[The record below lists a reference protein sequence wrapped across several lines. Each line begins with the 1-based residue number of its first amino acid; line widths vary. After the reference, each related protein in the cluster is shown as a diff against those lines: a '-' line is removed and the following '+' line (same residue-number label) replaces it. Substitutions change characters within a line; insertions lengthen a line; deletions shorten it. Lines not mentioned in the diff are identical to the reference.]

1 MGGPAASILLRRV
14 LDEGQI
20 CAFKTWLREAAEF
33 YDGSQD
39 NPLQDGWEYFLRWP
53 AELGEEPSGRPCLGG
68 IQMYRI
74 DPELD
79 SSGECGFSP
88 ADWAR
93 YREALGWMPGCEL
106 SVGINCNRPRDHRGL
121 AWHCAELATRFCGV
135 IDMGGQLPLP
145 DAAVW
150 SSCGLQ
156 GSAIEIAYSID
167 ETRFGKVHV
176 VDVDFLR
183 SWILRPNFH
192 MIK

>member
-1 MGGPAASILLRRV
+1 LKPLNRPLSVANLDETRVDSESMGGPAAGILLRSV

-53 AELGEEPSGRPCLGG
+53 VELGEEPSGRPCLGG

-88 ADWAR
+88 AEWAR

-106 SVGINCNRPRDHRGL
+106 SVGINCNRPGITECLLGTAPNSRR
-121 AWHCAELATRFCGV
+121 
-135 IDMGGQLPLP
+135 
-145 DAAVW
+145 
-150 SSCGLQ
+150 
-156 GSAIEIAYSID
+156 GSAA
-167 ETRFGKVHV
+167 
-176 VDVDFLR
+176 
-183 SWILRPNFH
+183 
-192 MIK
+192 

>member
-1 MGGPAASILLRRV
+1 V
-14 LDEGQI
+14 
-20 CAFKTWLREAAEF
+20 
-33 YDGSQD
+33 
-39 NPLQDGWEYFLRWP
+39 
-53 AELGEEPSGRPCLGG
+53 
-68 IQMYRI
+68 
-74 DPELD
+74 
-79 SSGECGFSP
+79 
-88 ADWAR
+88 
-93 YREALGWMPGCEL
+93 
-106 SVGINCNRPRDHRGL
+106 L

-145 DAAVW
+145 DAAKW

-156 GSAIEIAYSID
+156 ASAIGIAYSID